1 MNPLNNNFNGGLSPE
16 LMQSINQMK
25 TIMNMASGN
34 PNQMVEQLAKQS
46 PQFSKILQLCNTKNQ
61 TPEQLFYAMCSER
74 GIDPQAVLDQL
85 RR

>member
-1 MNPLNNNFNGGLSPE
+1 MNPLNNNFNGGLSPQ
-16 LMQSINQMK
+16 LLQSINQMK

-34 PNQMVEQLAKQS
+34 PNQMVKQLAKQN
-46 PQFSKILQLCNTKNQ
+46 PQLNQILQMCNGKGQ